1 MSNTL
6 GSKILMAEDNQ
17 VNRKLAELLFKRH
30 GYEID
35 FAEDGHEAV
44 EKATSQAYRIILM
57 DIEMPG
63 RNGLEAAQAIRAEMG
78 EQTPPIVALTAHTME
93 GQREQFLAQGMDA
106 YLSKPI
112 KMEAFEEILA
122 QQSQGNS

>member
-1 MSNTL
+1 
-6 GSKILMAEDNQ
+6 MAEDNQ
-17 VNRKLAELLFKRH
+17 VNRKLAERLFKRH